1 MVATGLYDSLNGCA
15 ANRQA
20 AADFP
25 QALAVRIAAHCYR
38 GGHMMY
44 EEPAEAVQFTRDLS
58 TFFRNAPKVQK

>member
-1 MVATGLYDSLNGCA
+1 VATGLYDSLNGCA

-25 QALAVRIAAHCYR
+25 AALAERITAHCYR

-44 EEPAEAVQFTRDLS
+44 EEPAEAVQFASDLS
-58 TFFRNAPKVQK
+58 AFFRNSQPAPK